1 MRQAATTDPGR
12 GRVKDLYI
20 DGIWADASAGTH
32 SDVLNPATGQ
42 VIEQVAEAGREEVDA
57 AVRAAKR
64 AFDDGPWR
72 RTTATER
79 GELLRRTADLLVRD
93 REELARTESLDT
105 GKTLGEGRID
115 IDDVTNV
122 FRYYADLAGKDAG
135 RLVDAGSATVVSR
148 IVHEPVGVCALIAPW
163 NYPLLQ
169 MSWKVAPALAA
180 GNTVVLKPS
189 EVTPLTT
196 IRLVALLEEAGVPN
210 GVVNLLLG
218 PGHVGAA
225 MVEHPAVDLVS
236 FTGGYATGEK
246 IMTAAA
252 KGVRRVA
259 LELGGKNPN
268 VVFADADYNTALDY
282 ALMAAFVHSGQVCSA
297 GARLIIQDEIHDRFV
312 ADLAARADKIR
323 VGDGLDPAT
332 ETGPLV
338 SAQHRA
344 KVEGYIQGAIEAG
357 ATLRAGGG
365 RPEGPEYENGF
376 FLRPTVFS
384 DCTKDM
390 AVVREEVFGP
400 VVTVERFTD
409 EADAIALANDTEYG
423 LAGAV
428 WTSDASRA
436 QRVAGALRHG
446 TVWINDYHPYLPQA
460 EWGGFGR
467 SGIGRELGPSGLA
480 EYQESKHVYQNI
492 DPVPQHWFKG

>member
-1 MRQAATTDPGR
+1 M
-12 GRVKDLYI
+12 KDLHI
-20 DGIWADASAGTH
+20 DGIWVDASTGTAF
-32 SDVLNPATGQ
+32 DVLNPATG
-42 VIEQVAEAGREEVDA
+42 EALTQVAEAGPEEVEA
-57 AVRAAKR
+57 AVGAARR
-64 AFDDGPWR
+64 AFEGPWR
-72 RTTATER
+72 QTSAAGR
-79 GELLRRTADLLVRD
+79 GVLLDRIADLLVRD
-93 REELARTESLDT
+93 REELARIESLDT

-122 FRYYADLAGKDAG
+122 FRYYAGLADKDAG
-135 RLVDAGSATVVSR
+135 RMVDAGSSNVVSR

-169 MSWKVAPALAA
+169 MSWKLAPALAA
-180 GNTVVLKPS
+180 GNTTVLKPS

-196 IRLVALLEEAGVPN
+196 IRLVTLAEEAGVPA

-225 MVEHPAVDLVS
+225 IVEHPGVDLVS

-268 VVFADADYNTALDY
+268 VVFDDADYDTALDY

-297 GARLIIQDEIHDRFV
+297 GARLIVQDGIHDRFV
-312 ADLAARADKIR
+312 ADLAARADRIR

-344 KVEGYIQGAIEAG
+344 KVEAYIAGAIEAG
-357 ATLRAGGG
+357 ATLRAGGH
-365 RPEGPEYENGF
+365 RPEDLPHGF

-384 DCTKDM
+384 DCTAEM

-400 VVTVERFTD
+400 VVTVESFTD
-409 EADAIALANDTEYG
+409 EAEAVRLANDTEYG

-460 EWGGFGR
+460 EWGGFGK

-480 EYQESKHVYQNI
+480 EYREAKHIYQNT
-492 DPVPQHWFKG
+492 DPAPQRWFKG

>member
-1 MRQAATTDPGR
+1 M
-12 GRVKDLYI
+12 KDLHI
-20 DGIWADASAGTH
+20 DGIWTDASGGTA
-32 SDVLNPATGQ
+32 SDVLNPATGE
-42 VIEQVAEAGREEVDA
+42 VIEKVAEAGREEVDA
-57 AVRAAKR
+57 AVGAARR
-64 AFDDGPWR
+64 AFDAGPWR
-72 RTTATER
+72 KTTATER

-93 REELARTESLDT
+93 REDLARTESLDT

-135 RLVDAGSATVVSR
+135 RMVDAGSPTVVSR

-180 GNTVVLKPS
+180 GNTIVLKPS

-196 IRLVALLEEAGVPN
+196 IKLVALLEEAGTPP

-218 PGHVGAA
+218 RGNVGAA
-225 MVEHPAVDLVS
+225 MVEHAAVDLVS
-236 FTGGYATGEK
+236 FTGGYTTGEK

-268 VVFADADYNTALDY
+268 VVFDDADYDTALDY

-297 GARLIIQDEIHDRFV
+297 GARLIVQDGIHDRFV
-312 ADLAARADKIR
+312 ADLAARADRIR
-323 VGDGLDPAT
+323 VGDGLDPET

-365 RPEGPEYENGF
+365 RPEGAEFENGF

-384 DCTKDM
+384 DCTRTM

-400 VVTVERFTD
+400 VVTVERFTE

>member
-1 MRQAATTDPGR
+1 M
-12 GRVKDLYI
+12 KDLYI
-20 DGIWADASAGTH
+20 DGIWLDASAGTR
-32 SDVLNPATGQ
+32 SEVLNPATGE
-42 VIEQVAEAGREEVDA
+42 VLATVAEAGPEEVGA
-57 AVRAAKR
+57 AVEAARR

-72 RTTATER
+72 RTTAAER
-79 GELLRRTADLLVRD
+79 GRLLRKTADLLVRD
-93 REELARTESLDT
+93 REELARTECLDT

-115 IDDVTNV
+115 VDDVTNV
-122 FRYYADLAGKDAG
+122 FRYYADLADKDAG
-135 RLVDAGSATVVSR
+135 RMVDAGSATVVSR

-169 MSWKVAPALAA
+169 MSWKIAPALAA
-180 GNTVVLKPS
+180 GNTAVLKPS

-196 IRLVALLEEAGVPN
+196 IKLVALLAEAGVPD

-218 PGHVGAA
+218 DGQVGAA
-225 MVEHPAVDLVS
+225 MVEHPGVDLVS

-268 VVFADADYNTALDY
+268 VVFADADYETALDY
-282 ALMAAFVHSGQVCSA
+282 ALTAAFVHSGQVCSA
-297 GARLIIQDEIHDRFV
+297 GARLIVQDGIHDRFV
-312 ADLAARADKIR
+312 ADLAARADRIR

-338 SAQHRA
+338 SARHRE
-344 KVEGYIQGAIEAG
+344 KVEAYIRGAVEAG
-357 ATLRAGGG
+357 ATLCAGGR
-365 RPEGPEYENGF
+365 RPEEPALRNGF
-376 FLRPTVFS
+376 FLRPTVFAG
-384 DCTKDM
+384 CTRNM
-390 AVVREEVFGP
+390 AIVREEVFGP
-400 VVTVERFTD
+400 VVTVERFAD

-436 QRVAGALRHG
+436 QRVAAALRHG

-492 DPVPQHWFKG
+492 DPAPQHWFKG

>member
-1 MRQAATTDPGR
+1 MYALSTRSSHYRSGKGR
-12 GRVKDLYI
+12 MF
-20 DGIWADASAGTH
+20 
-32 SDVLNPATGQ
+32 DVLNPATGQ
-42 VIEQVAEAGREEVDA
+42 VIETLAEAGDQEVGA
-57 AVRAAKR
+57 AVEAAR
-64 AFDDGPWR
+64 TAFDQGPWR
-72 RTTATER
+72 RTTAGER
-79 GELLRRTADLLVRD
+79 AQLLRRTADLLVRD

-122 FRYYADLAGKDAG
+122 FRYYADLADKEAG

-196 IRLVALLEEAGVPN
+196 IKLVALLEEAGVPD

-218 PGHVGAA
+218 DGRVGAA
-225 MVEHPAVDLVS
+225 MVEHPGVDLVS
-236 FTGGYATGEK
+236 FTGGYSTGEK

-268 VVFADADYNTALDY
+268 VVFDDAGYETALDY

-297 GARLIIQDEIHDRFV
+297 GARLIVQDGIHDRFV
-312 ADLAARADKIR
+312 ADLAARADRIR

-344 KVEGYIQGAIEAG
+344 KVESYLEGALKDG
-357 ATLRAGGG
+357 ATLRAGGK
-365 RPEGPEYENGF
+365 RPEGPEYEGGF

-384 DCTKDM
+384 DCTRDM
-390 AVVREEVFGP
+390 TIVREEVFGP

-409 EADAIALANDTEYG
+409 EAEAIALANDTEYG

-480 EYQESKHVYQNI
+480 EYQESKHIYQNI
-492 DPVPQHWFKG
+492 DPAPQHWFKG

>member
-1 MRQAATTDPGR
+1 M
-12 GRVKDLYI
+12 KDLHI
-20 DGIWADASAGTH
+20 DGIWVDASAG
-32 SDVLNPATGQ
+32 SAFDVLNPATGD
-42 VIEQVAEAGREEVDA
+42 VIAQVAEAGRDEVGA
-57 AVRAAKR
+57 AVEAARR
-64 AFDDGPWR
+64 AFTGPWR
-72 RTTATER
+72 QTSAAER
-79 GELLRRTADLLVRD
+79 GNLLRRIADLLVRD

-135 RLVDAGSATVVSR
+135 RMVDAGSANVVSR

-169 MSWKVAPALAA
+169 MSWKLAPALAA
-180 GNTVVLKPS
+180 GNTTVLKPS

-196 IRLVALLEEAGVPN
+196 IRLVALIEEAGVPA

-225 MVEHPAVDLVS
+225 MVDHPGVDLVS

-268 VVFADADYNTALDY
+268 VVFDDAGYETALDY

-297 GARLIIQDEIHDRFV
+297 GARLIVQDGIHDRFV
-312 ADLAARADKIR
+312 ADLAARADRIR
-323 VGDGLDPAT
+323 VGDGLDPET

-338 SAQHRA
+338 SEGHRA
-344 KVEGYIQGAIEAG
+344 KVEAYIAGAIDAG
-357 ATLRAGGG
+357 ATLRAGGK
-365 RPEGPEYENGF
+365 RPAEPGLQRGF
-376 FLRPTVFS
+376 FLRPTVFT
-384 DCTKDM
+384 DCTADM
-390 AVVREEVFGP
+390 AIVREEVFGP

-409 EADAIALANDTEYG
+409 EAEAVRLANDTEYG

-460 EWGGFGR
+460 EWGGFGK

-480 EYQESKHVYQNI
+480 EYQEAKHIYQNI
-492 DPVPQHWFKG
+492 DPAPQRWFKG